1 MAPLIFIHEKG
12 MQRGIYTA
20 SFISNIENGC
30 SNLPCNVT
38 LGTPFAV
45 RRENIA
51 GSPMT
56 TQEGGPSKGKRLQGL
71 R

>member
-12 MQRGIYTA
+12 MQRRVYPA
-20 SFISNIENGC
+20 SFISDIKNGC
-30 SNLPCNVT
+30 SNFPCNVT

-56 TQEGGPSKGKRLQGL
+56 MREGGPSKGKRFQGL